1 MNDAPGSPDLCGVI
15 LGMFEEA
22 AVLVAAYDPGDRLRF
37 ANAAFREAFGL
48 DADETPLWAEVMRRN
63 HAAGR
68 GTVIRNPDFDAW
80 LVSTLSRRGKTGFRA
95 YETDLVDG
103 RWLWMEESVGA
114 NGWMLCVASDITSL
128 RADDRSIRQDR
139 DLAMRAAFTDEL
151 TGISNRRHVLEQMRA
166 MIGGDATIDGL
177 VGCIAILDLDHFK
190 EVNDRYGHHIG
201 DDLLRDCARRIQA
214 ELRRS
219 DGFGR
224 IGGEEFVLVLPG
236 TEIGDAEAIVERMLE
251 IVRNARPVPGNAAIR
266 YTFSAGLAEVYADDH
281 PEDAIR
287 RADQALYTAKLGG
300 RDRVNL
306 YGLPRGAAKA
316 G

>member
-1 MNDAPGSPDLCGVI
+1 MIDGPGSPNLCAV
-15 LGMFEEA
+15 LFGMFEQA
-22 AVLVAAYDPGDRLRF
+22 AVLVAAYDPQDRLRY

-48 DADETPLWAEVMRRN
+48 EAEEAPLWSELMRRN

-80 LVSTLSRRGKTGFRA
+80 LISTLSRRGKTGFRA

-103 RWLWMEESVGA
+103 RWLWMAESVDDD
-114 NGWMLCVASDITSL
+114 GWMLCVASDITSL
-128 RADDRSIRQDR
+128 RADDRSVRQDR

-151 TGISNRRHVLEQMRA
+151 TGISNRRHVLEQIRA
-166 MIGGDATIDGL
+166 MIGPDPTMRGM
-177 VGCIAILDLDHFK
+177 VGCIGLLDLDHFK
-190 EVNDRYGHHIG
+190 DVNDRFGHQIG

-224 IGGEEFVLVLPG
+224 IGGEEFLLVLPG
-236 TEIGDAEAIVERMLE
+236 TEIDDAERILRRMLDV
-251 IVRNARPVPGNAAIR
+251 VRTARPVPGNPAIR
-266 YTFSAGLAEVYADDH
+266 YTFSAGIAEVYADDH
-281 PEDAIR
+281 PEGAIR

-300 RDRVNL
+300 RDRVSV
-306 YGLPRGAAKA
+306 YCLPRGTAKV